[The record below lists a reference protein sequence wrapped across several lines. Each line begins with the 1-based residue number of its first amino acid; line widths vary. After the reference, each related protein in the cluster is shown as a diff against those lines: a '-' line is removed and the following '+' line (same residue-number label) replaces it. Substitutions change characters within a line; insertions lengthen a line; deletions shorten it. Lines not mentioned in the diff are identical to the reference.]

1 MNYTDEEF
9 YGNKQN
15 TVLENGNIVEAGK
28 QEEKK
33 EEKEP
38 KLALAMVTTFAKT
51 LIILICSIFYIV
63 ATVVGLSPKSGIKV
77 FEFIGSEKA
86 ALSCYERVYQ
96 KSGTLADLY
105 NVVQKSISI
114 KNHNKTSK
122 YIKELQSK
130 NSYNEFCIEVN
141 DAVLQVTEKKYLAY
155 VGDLDGYLVSQ
166 NIIAK
171 YLSGNKDEALILAI
185 SDLENDNIYS
195 FGLSAYFS
203 CLENDD
209 SLTEEQKNLKISDI
223 SNIIVDSSLKVLD
236 KIKERRTSADSDLG
250 NGGFNDKILRLYTSL
265 KIENALLKIY
275 EATNEEDLANQTR
288 SQISELQSEYDAEIN
303 NW

>member
-303 NW
+303 N